1 MTYWCATL
9 RDLMIPTATMQ
20 DPSSENHAAEAW
32 LTGIM
37 DPAQRQEFE
46 AHLASCA
53 HCQAQV
59 AALRAA
65 HAPRPPP
72 ATKVEPEPSA
82 PAAKARAWQ
91 LLLAALVTLILGFA
105 LGWSL
110 WQMAHR

>member
-46 AHLASCA
+46 AHL
-53 HCQAQV
+53 
-59 AALRAA
+59 
-65 HAPRPPP
+65 PRPPP